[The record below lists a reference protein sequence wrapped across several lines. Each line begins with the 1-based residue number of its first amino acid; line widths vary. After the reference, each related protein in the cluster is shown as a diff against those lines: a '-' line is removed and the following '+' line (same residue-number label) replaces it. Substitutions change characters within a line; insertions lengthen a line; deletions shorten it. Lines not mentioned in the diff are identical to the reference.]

1 MRALALSIC
10 LSLGF
15 SMPIIAQEVSQGTG
29 AVLRGLEKV
38 NGKVFDMELANGESY
53 AIDRLLITLSE
64 CRYPT
69 DNPSGEAYALLT
81 ITETETANPVF
92 QGWMVASSPALN
104 ALEHPRYDVW
114 VLRCKTE

>member
-1 MRALALSIC
+1 MRALALGLC
-10 LSLGF
+10 LGLGF
-15 SMPIIAQEVSQGTG
+15 GHSSIAQEVSQGTG

-38 NGKVFDMELANGESY
+38 NGQIFDIELANGASH
-53 AIDRLLITLSE
+53 ATDRLTITLKE

-69 DNPSGEAYALLT
+69 ENPSGEAYAYLT
-81 ITETETANPVF
+81 ITETDATTPVF

>member
-10 LSLGF
+10 LSLG
-15 SMPIIAQEVSQGTG
+15 SGLPAIAQEVSQGTG

-38 NGKVFDMELANGESY
+38 NGQIFDMELANGASY
-53 AIDRLLITLSE
+53 ATDRLLITLSK

-69 DNPSGEAYALLT
+69 DNPSGEAYAYLT
-81 ITETETANPVF
+81 ITETNATTPVF
-92 QGWMVASSPALN
+92 QGWMIASSLALN

-114 VLRCKTE
+114 VLRCNTE